1 MATLQVPV
9 EEICE
14 KVLYE
19 TVEQFSAVHY
29 FTANV
34 VVHDPGYQKYIS
46 PAVSV
51 GAAVLEDVRTV
62 NILNAKF
69 DQKDN
74 KIYTVYNL

>member
-19 TVEQFSAVHY
+19 TVGQFSAVYY

-34 VVHDPGYQKYIS
+34 VVDDPGYQKYIS

-51 GAAVLEDVRTV
+51 GATVLQDVRTV
-62 NILNAKF
+62 NILNAKH
-69 DQKDN
+69 DQKDT
-74 KIYTVYNL
+74 KI